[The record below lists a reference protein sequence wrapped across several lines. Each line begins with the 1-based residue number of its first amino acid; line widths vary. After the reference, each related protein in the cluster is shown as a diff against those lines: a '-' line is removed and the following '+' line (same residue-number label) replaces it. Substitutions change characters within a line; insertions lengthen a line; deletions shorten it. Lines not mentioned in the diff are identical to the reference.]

1 MRARVLLHHE
11 TLGEERLEGRCDEA
25 HRSASKVFSSR
36 AATGAMSS
44 GVEARY
50 QSAEAGFTW
59 PITVESSGR
68 SAPASAPASKCVS
81 SRAATGAMSSGVEVR
96 YQYVDAGFT
105 WPITVESSGRSAPT
119 SAPAS
124 CQETRV
130 VTAKRWRKSC
140 SLGRQ
145 RGDAATT
152 PARRH
157 SSEKVCRT
165 RA

>member
-44 GVEARY
+44 GVE
-50 QSAEAGFTW
+50 
-59 PITVESSGR
+59 
-68 SAPASAPASKCVS
+68 
-81 SRAATGAMSSGVEVR
+81 VR

-105 WPITVESSGRSAPT
+105 WPITVESSGRSAPRW
-119 SAPAS
+119 ARAS

-130 VTAKRWRKSC
+130 GAARRWGKSC
-140 SLGRQ
+140 GLGRQ
-145 RGDAATT
+145 RGDAATP

-157 SSEKVCRT
+157 
-165 RA
+165 

>member
-25 HRSASKVFSSR
+25 HRSASKVF
-36 AATGAMSS
+36 
-44 GVEARY
+44 
-50 QSAEAGFTW
+50 
-59 PITVESSGR
+59 
-68 SAPASAPASKCVS
+68 S

-130 VTAKRWRKSC
+130 VTAKRGREAC
-140 SLGRQ
+140 SLGRP
-145 RGDAATT
+145 RGAGAGT
-152 PARRH
+152 PARGRQH
-157 SSEKVCRT
+157 
-165 RA
+165 RAEGRR

>member
-36 AATGAMSS
+36 AATGAM
-44 GVEARY
+44 R
-50 QSAEAGFTW
+50 
-59 PITVESSGR
+59 
-68 SAPASAPASKCVS
+68 
-81 SRAATGAMSSGVEVR
+81 SGVEVR

-124 CQETRV
+124 WQETRV
-130 VTAKRWRKSC
+130 VAAKRRRKSC
-140 SLGRQ
+140 CLI
-145 RGDAATT
+145 
-152 PARRH
+152 RH
-157 SSEKVCRT
+157 RCD
-165 RA
+165 

>member
-25 HRSASKVFSSR
+25 HRSAWKVF
-36 AATGAMSS
+36 
-44 GVEARY
+44 
-50 QSAEAGFTW
+50 
-59 PITVESSGR
+59 
-68 SAPASAPASKCVS
+68 S

-105 WPITVESSGRSAPT
+105 WPITDESSGRRAPT

-130 VTAKRWRKSC
+130 VTAREAVAEVVQPWP
-140 SLGRQ
+140 
-145 RGDAATT
+145 A
-152 PARRH
+152 ARR
-157 SSEKVCRT
+157 CRDD
-165 RA
+165 AGP